1 MTQVEIRVKG
11 LDRLT
16 KKLGRLATAKLL
28 LPTYQEAVKDL
39 QRDMMEYPHA
49 KSGSKYK
56 RKNRLKG
63 SWTSKAYIYKK
74 RPEGRVGTNVKYA
87 PYVQSA
93 TKQANVHKQLWRKH
107 TDAYVLGQRSRTIIN
122 NLQSDINKFW
132 NK

>member
-56 RKNRLKG
+56 RTNRLKG
-63 SWTSKAYIYKK
+63 SWTSKAWIYRVPK
-74 RPEGRVGTNVKYA
+74 GVVGTNVKYA

-93 TKQANVHKQLWRKH
+93 TRQAKVHKQLWRKH
-107 TDAYVLGQRSRTIIN
+107 TDAYVLGQRSRIIIN
-122 NLQSDINKFW
+122 NLQSDINRFW